1 MARGILTNFISGMA
15 RDEALQCVAGPGM
28 GLSQRLSSR
37 QDPPVLFSAPCVRMH
52 LSSPQLRRL
61 PVSGVRPYL
70 EFARLAPVIPCA
82 ARNPYERE
90 PREISLNGLYLLSL
104 LLLLLLLLLLHFPSA
119 QIPPFLRFSPL
130 LRNLIS
136 RRKLISCEL
145 CEFSCEFRPSD
156 AGDICLPFVE
166 SFFCVCAT

>member
-1 MARGILTNFISGMA
+1 MRGWPRNGAFLAAFFPTGSSCPLLCPVRENAPLVSLA
-15 RDEALQCVAGPGM
+15 TTVAGVG
-28 GLSQRLSSR
+28 G
-37 QDPPVLFSAPCVRMH
+37 
-52 LSSPQLRRL
+52 
-61 PVSGVRPYL
+61 PYL

-90 PREISLNGLYLLSL
+90 PREISLNGLYLLS
-104 LLLLLLLLLLHFPSA
+104 LLLLLLLLLHFPSA

-156 AGDICLPFVE
+156 AGDICLLFVE
-166 SFFCVCAT
+166 SIKVSFRIQIFCLCNMIVLVANIY